1 MTTRVYGAS
10 DDLFEVEGDV
20 TGEAGAL
27 GAARDS
33 SRGKGMIAFCSDGTV
48 LRVVYGDEAGRGIW
62 KLTVL
67 ERGPLLERVDVC
79 TDEDADP
86 YSDVAHFR
94 SGLRWVYLAK
104 SAERVT

>member
-1 MTTRVYGAS
+1 MTTRIYGAS

-20 TGEAGAL
+20 KGELDAMYA
-27 GAARDS
+27 D
-33 SRGKGMIAFCSDGTV
+33 RGKGMTAFCSDGTV
-48 LRVVYGDEAGRGIW
+48 LRVVYGDEACRGIW

-67 ERGPLLERVDVC
+67 ERGSLLDRVDVC
-79 TDEDADP
+79 LDEDADP

-104 SAERVT
+104 SAEMVT